1 MAKGKKNDVVEENGA
16 VESTEDGAVEK
27 EAEKTAK
34 PKVEIIRGR
43 MPLVVVHMIRFK
55 SDPDM
60 SRSSLAAMYRT
71 TVGKINDVLAGNNFP
86 YIKEDFKPTE
96 AMVEAAVKYLE
107 QCDTDLVDIAKSYAV
122 ATEDEAA
129 AFEELRKGSRKS
141 RKSAGYGAG
150 AGAVKAETDDSEDVI
165 EDDGLSD
172 EAEASDDEC
181 DELLED

>member
-1 MAKGKKNDVVEENGA
+1 MAKGKKNDMMEETGAVESGAVESAETEA
-16 VESTEDGAVEK
+16 VESTEDGAS
-27 EAEKTAK
+27 KTAK

-43 MPLVVVHMIRFK
+43 MPLLVVHMIRFK

-107 QCDTDLVDIAKSYAV
+107 QCDDEALVKTAVSYDLAS
-122 ATEDEAA
+122 EEEAA
-129 AFEELRKGSRKS
+129 AFEELRKSSRKS
-141 RKSAGYGAG
+141 RKAKEES
-150 AGAVKAETDDSEDVI
+150 TDDDGAEAESVLEED
-165 EDDGLSD
+165 G
-172 EAEASDDEC
+172 EASDEEC